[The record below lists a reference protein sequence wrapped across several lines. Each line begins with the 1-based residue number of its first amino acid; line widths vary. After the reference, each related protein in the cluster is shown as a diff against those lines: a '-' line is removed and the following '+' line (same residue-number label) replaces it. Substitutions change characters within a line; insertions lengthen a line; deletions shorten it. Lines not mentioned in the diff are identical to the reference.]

1 MVVGDTGTWPPTVA
15 LFTVNHLPRAGTI
28 TTWTA
33 RGGFT
38 PRPVR
43 SSGWRQTGSTWSRME
58 RKFGISLELQYPEG
72 GGIILWC
79 HFEIP
84 MQFSLTNHTILNL
97 NANVERLM
105 FLIHGWCLA
114 LHRCSYDYLNVYDGS
129 NTGAKLIDKFCG
141 HRTLNILSSG
151 QNLYLEFITD
161 DSERLRGFELSY
173 KFVYASGKCQIVRIK
188 YQYMTKRLLYTLKLI
203 EKLSLRNVWMIFIW
217 LRYLRGEGF
226 PVP

>member
-1 MVVGDTGTWPPTVA
+1 
-15 LFTVNHLPRAGTI
+15 
-28 TTWTA
+28 
-33 RGGFT
+33 
-38 PRPVR
+38 
-43 SSGWRQTGSTWSRME
+43 
-58 RKFGISLELQYPEG
+58 
-72 GGIILWC
+72 
-79 HFEIP
+79 
-84 MQFSLTNHTILNL
+84 MQFSLTYDLEFERKSRAI
-97 NANVERLM
+97 NVFDTCLM
-105 FLIHGWCLA
+105 SCIMY
-114 LHRCSYDYLNVYDGS
+114 RCSYDYLNVYDGS

-141 HRTLNILSSG
+141 HQSLNILSSG

>member
-1 MVVGDTGTWPPTVA
+1 MAVGDTGTWPQTVA

-72 GGIILWC
+72 GLLLSYDVILKYQC
-79 HFEIP
+79 N
-84 MQFSLTNHTILNL
+84 SLSRMIWNL
-97 NANVERLM
+97 NAKVERLM
-105 FLIHGWCLA
+105 CLIHVKCLA
-114 LHRCSYDYLNVYDGS
+114 LYRCSYDYLNVYDGS

-203 EKLSLRNVWMIFIW
+203 ETLSLRNVWMIFIW
-217 LRYLRGEGF
+217 LRYLRGKRF
-226 PVP
+226 SVP